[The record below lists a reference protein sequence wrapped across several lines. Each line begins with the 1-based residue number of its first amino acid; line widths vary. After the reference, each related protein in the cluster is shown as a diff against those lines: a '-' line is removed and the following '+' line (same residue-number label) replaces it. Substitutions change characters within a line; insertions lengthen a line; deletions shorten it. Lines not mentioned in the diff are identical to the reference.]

1 MKVVR
6 INNKTIFGLSVRTN
20 NENEMNPNAGKIA
33 PLVHKFDSTVVVNYR
48 AGARVYGVYYDYESD
63 VQDNYSVLVG
73 TDNVE
78 SSAVTLEE
86 VTIQEG
92 DYLVF
97 SGNGQVPQI
106 IFEIWL
112 QVWDYFS
119 SEKCAYT
126 RAYTTDFEFY
136 RNQNEIE
143 IHIAIK

>member
-20 NENEMNPNAGKIA
+20 NKNEMNPSTGKIA
-33 PLVHKFDSTVVVNYR
+33 PLVHQFDNAVVVNYL

-63 VQDNYSVLVG
+63 SQGNYSVLVG
-73 TDNVE
+73 ADSVE
-78 SSAVTLEE
+78 SSVVTLEE

-92 DYLVF
+92 NYLVF
-97 SGNGQVPQI
+97 SGSGQVPQI
-106 IFEIWL
+106 IFELWS

-119 SEKCAYT
+119 SEKCAHT
-126 RAYTTDFEFY
+126 RVYTTDFEFY
-136 RNQNEIE
+136 RTQNEIE

>member
-20 NENEMNPNAGKIA
+20 NENEMNPNTGKIA

-73 TDNVE
+73 ADNVE

-97 SGNGQVPQI
+97 SGSGQVPQI

-119 SEKCAYT
+119 SEKCAHT